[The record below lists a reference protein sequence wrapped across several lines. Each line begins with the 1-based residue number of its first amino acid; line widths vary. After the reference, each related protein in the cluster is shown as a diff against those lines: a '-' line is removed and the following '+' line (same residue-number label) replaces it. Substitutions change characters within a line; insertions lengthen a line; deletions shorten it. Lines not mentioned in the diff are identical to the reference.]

1 MPEFPIRKVAVTVE
15 EIFHDGGPVAA
26 TPRRR
31 AAALAVVKNPF
42 AGRYVED
49 LQPAM
54 EDLKPLGL
62 LLSDR
67 LIAALGGDASTID
80 GYGKGAIVGT
90 AGELEHGALWHV
102 PGGYAMRAR
111 LGEAKAIV
119 PSAKKLGGFGA
130 RLDVPI
136 GHINAAY
143 VRSHFDAME
152 VGMPDGP
159 RPDEIVFALVM
170 TSGPRIHDRVGGLK
184 ASDIKAWD
192 GLR

>member
-1 MPEFPIRKVAVTVE
+1 MPDFPIRKIVVITE
-15 EIFHDGGPVAA
+15 EIRHEGGPEA
-26 TPRRR
+26 TAPRLR
-31 AAALAVVKNPF
+31 AAAMALVKNPF

-49 LQPAM
+49 IQSAM
-54 EDLKPLGL
+54 DDLKPLGL

-67 LIAALGGDASTID
+67 LIAALVGDAKTID
-80 GYGKGAIVGT
+80 GYGKGIIVGT

-102 PGGYAMRAR
+102 PGGYAMRER

-119 PSAKKLGGFGA
+119 PSSSKVGAFGA
-130 RLDVPI
+130 RLDVPL

-152 VGMPDGP
+152 VGISDGP
-159 RPDEIVFALVM
+159 RPDEILFCLAM
-170 TSGPRIHDRVGGLK
+170 TIGPRVHNRMGGMEAK
-184 ASDIKAWD
+184 DIKAWD